1 MGGLSV
7 CGTVRRMAAA
17 AEPNP
22 ERAQRIT
29 IRLLWVCAALTA
41 FIGVFLIADITK
53 SAGSYRTA
61 AWVGVTL
68 AALAILAL
76 TALYAACALGRVT
89 LGTQVGRATLF
100 QLSAICLVLAVGAD
114 IVIPS
119 RETGGL
125 ALLLPWGI
133 TYWLHNLN
141 RPPAD

>member
-1 MGGLSV
+1 
-7 CGTVRRMAAA
+7 MAD
-17 AEPNP
+17 AEPDP

-29 IRLLWVCAALTA
+29 VRLLWACAVLTV
-41 FIGVFLIADITK
+41 FVGVFLVADIVK
-53 SAGSYRTA
+53 SADSYGTA

-68 AALAILAL
+68 AALAMIAL

-89 LGTQVGRATLF
+89 LGDKVGPTNLF
-100 QLSAICLVLAVGAD
+100 QLSAICLVIAVGAD

-141 RPPAD
+141 RPPADHAPSDAGQ